1 MFSKFIKPPVSPC
14 LFMMR
19 RKHNHV
25 QMKTRKNLIGNWI
38 ISQSWDEKND
48 NLFSQIFGCFHFQTT
63 FNTKAWDVSWQLQEL
78 ISLMFPLI
86 SSSCS
91 KWRCGSGCDCSMV
104 SCEIF
109 SISTS
114 ADFFFFF
121 FFFFQRLEDW
131 ISRDPFLMIWRQRLS
146 FRKDEMNTEGG
157 LCWQCLNGC
166 FLPPSRPVFC
176 ARFSA
181 APPPPTTST
190 IHPLSL
196 LFFSC
201 FIVIPSGLLQHPSW
215 PKSTR

>member
-1 MFSKFIKPPVSPC
+1 
-14 LFMMR
+14 MR
-19 RKHNHV
+19 CFLAAAGTHLSDVPFNFFFLQ
-25 QMKTRKNLIGNWI
+25 QMKMWLRLW
-38 ISQSWDEKND
+38 
-48 NLFSQIFGCFHFQTT
+48 
-63 FNTKAWDVSWQLQEL
+63 LQYGFMWN
-78 ISLMFPLI
+78 IQYFYK
-86 SSSCS
+86 C
-91 KWRCGSGCDCSMV
+91 W
-104 SCEIF
+104 
-109 SISTS
+109 
-114 ADFFFFF
+114 FFFLF